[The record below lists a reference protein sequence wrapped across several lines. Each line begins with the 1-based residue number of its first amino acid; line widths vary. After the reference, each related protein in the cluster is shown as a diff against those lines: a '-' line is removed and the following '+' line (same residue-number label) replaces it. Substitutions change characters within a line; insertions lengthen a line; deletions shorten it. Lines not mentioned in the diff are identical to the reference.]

1 MFLNLSKILFGDAD
15 FFRLEHPVFLILLL
29 FLVVFLLLYIVNYKR
44 QKNRLSSFFSHEV
57 LPKIFPA
64 TIKKRKL
71 FRFLIWCLAMV
82 FLAVGIT
89 NPQFGSKKEEVEQKG
104 VDLVFALDVSKSML
118 AEDIKPNRLDRAKHA
133 MTKVIDRLG
142 ADRIAIVVFA
152 GDAFLQLPLTNDH
165 AAAKMYL
172 DEIKVGMIPRGGTSI
187 PSALEKSLAALP
199 ENRKGGAVI
208 LITDGE
214 DQDEKAVEMAEK
226 CAENDVKVYALGMG
240 TQRGSTIPVYVNGR
254 KVGLKKD
261 NSGSTVV
268 SKINEALLIEVAS
281 KGNGAYIR
289 ASNESLGL
297 SQLFDQINL
306 LDKSEFGQKKFTSYE
321 HRFLYFVGFAMV
333 LLMVEFLLFSNKI
346 YTDKSPDSGR

>member
-1 MFLNLSKILFGDAD
+1 MLLNLSKILFGDAD

-29 FLVVFLLLYIVNYKR
+29 LLAVFLLLFIVVYKQ
-44 QKNRLSSFFSHEV
+44 QKSSLADSFAPEV
-57 LPKIFPA
+57 LSRVFPA
-64 TIKKRKL
+64 SIKKRKL
-71 FRFLIWCLAMV
+71 FRFLLWCFAMV
-82 FLAVGIT
+82 FLAIGIA

-133 MTKVIDRLG
+133 MTKVIDKLG

-187 PSALEKSLAALP
+187 SSALEKSLAALP

-214 DQDEKAVEMAEK
+214 DQDEKAEEMAEK
-226 CAENDVKVYALGMG
+226 CAENNVKVYALGMG

-268 SKINEALLIEVAS
+268 SKINEGLLIEVAG

-321 HRFLYFVGFAMV
+321 HRFIYFIGFSMV
-333 LLMVEFLLFSNKI
+333 LLMIEFLLFSNKI
-346 YTDKSPDSGR
+346 FKGESPKAGL